1 MTEEKKPKEGNP
13 FSAKRIIL
21 GVVLGGL
28 AGVLVMGVVTILD
41 LDLGFAPFY
50 VLFIPMMLGMLWG
63 LATGMSKV

>member
-1 MTEEKKPKEGNP
+1 MTEEKKPEGGNP

-21 GVVLGGL
+21 GVCLGGL
-28 AGVLVMGVVTILD
+28 AGVLVMGLVTLLD

-50 VLFIPMMLGMLWG
+50 VLFVPMMLGLVWG